1 MKRLLFK
8 RLIEA
13 TYPGRIQDESHC
25 VDRGSI
31 NVCGVACFGRSSSI
45 DLNIE
50 LHFGLTNGKD
60 WAWRKRR
67 QIEHDI
73 NTNPTGIFVA
83 EIDGTAAGYITTHI
97 DHDTKIGT
105 IPNLA
110 VLPALQKQG
119 IGRALIDR
127 ALAYFR
133 EQGMELARIETLAS
147 NAAGQQLYPSF
158 GFVEVARQIHYAM
171 SLEDR

>member
-1 MKRLLFK
+1 M
-8 RLIEA
+8 LIRTYREA
-13 TYPGRIQDESHC
+13 
-25 VDRGSI
+25 DRETLKEI
-31 NVCGVACFGRSSSI
+31 TIACFGPSSSI

-50 LHFGLTNGKD
+50 RHFGLTNGKD

-67 QIEHDI
+67 QIGSDI
-73 NTNPTGIFVA
+73 DANPTGVFVA
-83 EIDGTAAGYITTHI
+83 EMDDVPVGYITTGF
-97 DHDTKIGT
+97 DRATKIGT

-110 VLPALQKQG
+110 VLPAHGRQG

-133 EQGMELARIETLAS
+133 EEGMELARIETLAS
-147 NAAGQQLYPSF
+147 KPVGQQFYPSC

-171 SLEDR
+171 SLKDQS